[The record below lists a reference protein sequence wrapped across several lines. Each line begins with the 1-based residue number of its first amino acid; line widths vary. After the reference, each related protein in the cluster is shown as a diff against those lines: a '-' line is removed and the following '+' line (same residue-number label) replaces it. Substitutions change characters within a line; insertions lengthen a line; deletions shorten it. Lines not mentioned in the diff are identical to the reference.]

1 MLFLFITFVQKLT
14 SLNLRGLEVSTSC
27 LNQIIQSFTF
37 LTIINLSNCREC
49 SNCVLENLAKH
60 CPHVKDLNVEG
71 CDQITD
77 YGIQALV
84 RAAVSS
90 KQPLKIAYFNASST
104 SITTKSLK
112 MLLNG
117 LSLLLSLS
125 FSSLKG
131 SERSANGHTMFRNMN
146 IVNSLQLQHLDV
158 SNTAIAFNQL
168 KLALEGCPN
177 LVELKLTL
185 PSGENGFTP
194 DNFDTFSENLKNL
207 SKLKSLDISTSDE
220 SRSQPLSFKS
230 LESFLQQ
237 NGHQLE
243 SLKLFGAMELSLH
256 VVCFYCSSL
265 KQLVLCDC
273 QLVQPFL
280 PSLETSPKKHRKVNT
295 GCNISMLS
303 DFCSLEYINLK
314 MVKFKDIS
322 LHEKQELL
330 YQLLA
335 FLSNLVHLSLKR
347 VPIEENVLI
356 AILQTSSGVHLKKLV
371 LSCYDNITV
380 KTIHAIKDIC
390 LNLKRLELF
399 HCWDITWYDI
409 WKINDCLKQNG
420 RKLEVVIPEQNNLI
434 TREVQV

>member
-1 MLFLFITFVQKLT
+1 MLFLFTFVQKLT

-27 LNQIIQSFTF
+27 LNQIIQNFTF
-37 LTIINLSNCREC
+37 LTSINLSHCREC
-49 SNCVLENLAKH
+49 SDSVLENLAKH
-60 CPHVKDLNVEG
+60 CPNVTDLNVEG

-77 YGIQALV
+77 NGMEALV
-84 RAAVSS
+84 RAAVGSIR
-90 KQPLKIAYFNASST
+90 PLKIAFFNVSST
-104 SITTKSLK
+104 SITTQSLW

-117 LSLLLSLS
+117 LPMLQSLSLA
-125 FSSLKG
+125 SLKG
-131 SERSANGHTMFRNMN
+131 TERSVTGHIMFRNVN
-146 IVNSLQLQHLDV
+146 IFQLQLQHLDI
-158 SNTAIAFNQL
+158 SNTAITFNQL
-168 KLALEGCPN
+168 KLVLEGCPN
-177 LVELKLTL
+177 LIDLKLTL
-185 PSGENGFTP
+185 PSCENGFTP
-194 DNFDTFSENLKNL
+194 DKLETFSEILKTL
-207 SKLKSLDISTSDE
+207 SKLKSLDIIMSDE
-220 SRSQPLSFKS
+220 SRFQPLPFKS
-230 LESFLQQ
+230 FGSFLQQ

-273 QLVQPFL
+273 ELVQPFL
-280 PSLETSPKKHRKVNT
+280 PSLETSPKRHRKANT

-303 DFCSLEYINLK
+303 DFCSLECINLK
-314 MVKFKDIS
+314 KVKFQDIS

-335 FLSNLVHLSLKR
+335 FLSNLVHLSLER
-347 VPIEENVLI
+347 VPIEENVLT

-420 RKLEVVIPEQNNLI
+420 RKLEVVIPEQNNRI
-434 TREVQV
+434 T

>member
-1 MLFLFITFVQKLT
+1 MFFLFIFVQKLT
-14 SLNLRGLEVSTSC
+14 SLNLRGLQVSTSC
-27 LNQIIQSFTF
+27 LNQIIQNFTF
-37 LTIINLSNCREC
+37 LTIINVSNCREC

-77 YGIQALV
+77 YGMEVLV

-90 KQPLKIAYFNASST
+90 KQPLKIAYFNVSST
-104 SITTKSLK
+104 SITTNSLW

-117 LSLLLSLS
+117 LPLLLSLS
-125 FSSLKG
+125 FSSLKRT
-131 SERSANGHTMFRNMN
+131 ERSITDHSMFRNEN
-146 IVNSLQLQHLDV
+146 IVQLQLQHLDI

-168 KLALEGCPN
+168 KLVLEGCPN

-185 PSGENGFTP
+185 PSCENGFTP
-194 DNFDTFSENLKNL
+194 HNFETFSESLKNL
-207 SKLKSLDISTSDE
+207 SKLKSLDISMSDE
-220 SRSQPLSFKS
+220 SRSQPLSFES
-230 LESFLQQ
+230 FGSFLQQ

-280 PSLETSPKKHRKVNT
+280 PSLETSPEKHRKANT

-303 DFCSLEYINLK
+303 DFCSLKYINLK
-314 MVKFKDIS
+314 KVEFKDVS
-322 LHEKQELL
+322 LRKKQELL

-335 FLSNLVHLSLKR
+335 FLPNLVHVSLKR
-347 VPIEENVLI
+347 VPVEENVLI

-371 LSCYDNITV
+371 LSCYDNITI

-399 HCWDITWYDI
+399 HCWDITWYEI

-434 TREVQV
+434 T